1 MGPQPVI
8 RSPRR
13 EAGGT
18 TAVALRWRVI
28 TLIALYVGFSFVVPF
43 ALNAKQSDL
52 DLFFWPSAEL
62 AAHGHPFMEY
72 AVRAG
77 PYTDANGPLSL
88 LPLTLLVVLIDAL
101 GWAADLQLRDAVV
114 LAAFSGFSLLMAR
127 EGLRLVQ
134 MTSGYRSSPTVY
146 LALCMSLPLWLALGS
161 FGHIEIPLELWLT
174 LAALRLLLKRR
185 VAAAGAL
192 LGLVLLTRSAAV
204 VSVLCLALLPL
215 LDRELPSLL
224 RRGLRSLALVAVAA
238 TTTIAGLLPFLVVDG
253 HDVVTSLVTFR
264 GTLPISGGSAWVLLA
279 RGLPWAGL
287 IQHDDTL
294 LFLVAALLL
303 VGAALWRTRSE
314 PVDVTRAAGLL
325 TVAACC
331 VPLLAKTT
339 WSYYLVEP
347 YVFAVIWT
355 LSQPGPSSLRRWAVP
370 ILLSV
375 VSVALAVTGL
385 TTPPTTAQVGVGVA
399 ATVLLAVAIVI
410 VLRGVGRIREASV
423 PARINEPAPERRPVG
438 AAPTAAAN
446 PRP

>member
-1 MGPQPVI
+1 MI
-8 RSPRR
+8 RSASPCRW
-13 EAGGT
+13 A
-18 TAVALRWRVI
+18 TAVRALRWRVPA
-28 TLIALYVGFSFVVPF
+28 LVALYVGFSFAVPF

-62 AAHGHPFMEY
+62 AAHGHPLMEY

-88 LPLTLLVVLIDAL
+88 APLTLIVLLANTL
-101 GWAADLQLRDAVV
+101 GWASDIQLRDALV

-127 EGLRLVQ
+127 EAARLVG
-134 MTSGYRSSPTVY
+134 MTPAARHAPVVY
-146 LALCMSLPLWLALGS
+146 LALCMSLPLWIALGS
-161 FGHIEIPLELWLT
+161 FGHIEIPIELWLT
-174 LAALRLLLKRR
+174 LMAVRLVLNRR
-185 VAAAGAL
+185 VAAAGAI
-192 LGLVLLTRSAAV
+192 LGLVLLTRSAAI
-204 VSVLCLALLPL
+204 VSVLCLALFPL
-215 LDRELPSLL
+215 VDRQVPSLL
-224 RRGLRSLALVAVAA
+224 RRRLHSLALVAVAA
-238 TTTIAGLLPFLVVDG
+238 ATTLAGLLPFLVADG

-287 IQHDDTL
+287 VQHDDT
-294 LFLVAALLL
+294 FIFMFAALVL

-314 PVDVTRAAGLL
+314 PLDVTRAAGLL

-339 WSYYLVEP
+339 WSYYLVDP

-375 VSVALAVTGL
+375 LSVTLAVTGL
-385 TTPPTTAQVGVGVA
+385 TTPPTMAQVFVGVA
-399 ATVLLAVAIVI
+399 TTAALGIAIAIVMRNVARTSGAGGHRLTGPSWQSDPVAVASAVT
-410 VLRGVGRIREASV
+410 VSPGL
-423 PARINEPAPERRPVG
+423 
-438 AAPTAAAN
+438 
-446 PRP
+446 